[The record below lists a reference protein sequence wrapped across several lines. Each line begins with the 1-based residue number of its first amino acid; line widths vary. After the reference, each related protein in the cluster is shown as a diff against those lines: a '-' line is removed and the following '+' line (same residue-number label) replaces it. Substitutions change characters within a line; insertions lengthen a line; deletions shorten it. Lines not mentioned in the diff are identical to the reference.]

1 MATTSRTYL
10 PSDWQVWTYTPV
22 SGKFRLDFST
32 LGGSDV
38 LGGVS
43 DTGSI
48 QAMDLSINSI
58 QLQDGQRPQ
67 QSVFSSFEAGTLAFS
82 AQLLTYDATLV
93 RELYNGKLIFLTLK
107 NQAVNVHPTF
117 GNNTVFFIGQIDS
130 LDIQID
136 PVNRITNLTVTAVD
150 VASAAMNFPITITTN
165 VSKAYNVSN
174 SIAQAVAAGQ
184 MSQYIDATALLG
196 VLGATF
202 ENIATV
208 TKTMGEWM
216 EDYIAGEVAVL
227 YPQWTFVYDGLN
239 WQVKRRLFGTTIAA
253 TSTSGTEAFLDSQT
267 TGLVVS
273 QDGGNVPTA
282 FDLSNSTGN
291 YNFGTTTANTLSNP
305 AIYSAGIDVPTS
317 FLPTIANKI
326 LEYTQKIQPTEITI
340 KTATT
345 YQPIVFDNARSGFGN
360 DYYWPK
366 TLYQVG
372 QETRSY
378 PAYLGGGTF
387 YHRIVG
393 ISHIITPDDWQ
404 TTYQLW
410 KGL

>member
-10 PSDWQVWTYTPV
+10 PTDWQVWTYAPV
-22 SGKFRLDFST
+22 AGKFRLNFSA
-32 LGGSDV
+32 LNGADV
-38 LGGVS
+38 LGGAT

-48 QAMDLSINSI
+48 QVLDLAINSI
-58 QLQDGQRPQ
+58 QMQDGQQPNN
-67 QSVFSSFEAGTLAFS
+67 SVFGSFDAGSLSVS

-93 RELYNGKLIFLTLK
+93 KELYNGKLIFLTLK
-107 NQAVNVHPTF
+107 NEAVNSHPTF
-117 GNNTVFFIGQIDS
+117 GKNTVFFIGQIDS
-130 LDIQID
+130 LDINVD
-136 PVNRITNLTVTAVD
+136 PVDRVTNLTFTAVD
-150 VASAAMNFPITITTN
+150 VASAAMNFPITILTN

-174 SIAQAVAAGQ
+174 SITQAVAAGQ
-184 MSQYIDATALLG
+184 MSEYIDATNLLG

-216 EDYIAGEVAVL
+216 ADYVAGEVALL
-227 YPQWTFVYDGLN
+227 YPTFTFSYDGAN
-239 WQVKRRLFGTTIAA
+239 WNVKRRLFGTTIAT

-267 TGLVVS
+267 IGLVVS
-273 QDGGNVPTA
+273 QDGANVPTA
-282 FDLSNSTGN
+282 FDISNATATYS
-291 YNFGTTTANTLSNP
+291 YGTTTASTLSNP
-305 AIYSAGIDVPTS
+305 TIYSATIDVPTT
-317 FLPTIANKI
+317 FLPTIASKI

-345 YQPIVFDNARSGFGN
+345 NKALVFDNARADFGT
-360 DYYWPK
+360 DYYFPK
-366 TLYQVG
+366 TLYKVG

-378 PAYLGGGTF
+378 PAYLGGTTY

-393 ISHIITPDDWQ
+393 ISHEITPDYWH

>member
-1 MATTSRTYL
+1 MATTSRTYQ
-10 PSDWQVWTYTPV
+10 PTDWKVWTYAPV
-22 SGKFRLDFST
+22 AGKFRLDFST

-38 LGGVS
+38 LGGPS

-48 QAMDLSINSI
+48 QVLDLKMNSI
-58 QLQDGQRPQ
+58 EMQDGQQPDN
-67 QSVFSSFEAGTLAFS
+67 SVFGLFVPGLLSIS
-82 AQLLTYDATLV
+82 AQLTTYDATLV

-107 NQAVNVHPTF
+107 NEATNTHPTF
-117 GNNTVFFIGQIDS
+117 GKNTVFFIGQIDS
-130 LDIQID
+130 LDITVD
-136 PVNRITNLTVTAVD
+136 PVNLITNLSFTAVD
-150 VASAAMNFPITITTN
+150 VASAAMNFPITIVTN

-174 SIAQAVAAGQ
+174 SITQAVAAGQ
-184 MSQYIDATALLG
+184 MSEYIDATALLG
-196 VLGATF
+196 ILGATF
-202 ENIATV
+202 ENIASV

-216 EDYIAGEVAVL
+216 ADYISGEVAIL
-227 YPQWTFVYDGLN
+227 YPQWTFVYDGAN

-273 QDGGNVPTA
+273 QDGANVPTA
-282 FDLSNSTGN
+282 FDISNSTAT
-291 YNFGTTTANTLSNP
+291 YSFGTTTANTLSNP
-305 AIYSAGIDVPTS
+305 SIYSGSIDVPTN

-345 YQPIVFDNARSGFGN
+345 NQAIVFDNARSGFGN

-366 TLYQVG
+366 SLYQVG
-372 QETRSY
+372 QETSSY

-393 ISHIITPDDWQ
+393 INHIITPDYWQ